1 METEQETPNKVIG
14 KDFVIELAKYFMLF
28 LETDFKKRRQPKRNL
43 SSRMNKGLSVGL
55 YLDKY
60 PSLQKDLYKNF
71 ISGFIKEEFS
81 IEQKQYTTKI
91 PASLTELVE
100 HRIDKLSDTDLEKL
114 IENITEDIDKARLD
128 NQKQYDN
135 YLEEAVEQ
143 IKQSIASKIIVP
155 LISDIE
161 KPLQVAGLSTEAG
174 LFQLEVDSREKLFN
188 ILESSLDGVLKKYFA
203 DNEKPEALKVY
214 FRDQFSRDTVTKLLK
229 DFFHDFSTADA
240 YSEVYQLHRNKEMLD
255 KTELYIY
262 FCELSINTFSFP
274 LFYSPVNTI
283 QSGTEVRLE
292 MDSRIFLNTKAIEYV
307 LQEFN
312 LQTGNKESMGNKLD
326 RILYIDNKKEL
337 LAKLQDVINKLAS
350 LLDVDTVD
358 LKETTNQS
366 KSNLVVK
373 VNNRLQLFLFD
384 KSDEALINDYEEII
398 NDEGD
403 LADSFSELINGFISE
418 NPDKFIE
425 DIADE
430 WGEKEISE
438 KLVIQSPIPLNEEQK
453 QVMLAL
459 QKDDCNIVILEGPP
473 GTGKSHTITAIVC
486 KALLDGQS
494 VLVLSDKDEALDVV
508 QDKITEALNTIRHDK
523 NFQNP
528 ILRLGKTGGGL
539 AKVIDGQSLERVR
552 EHYRAYKAKKSD
564 FEGLTEERTSAAI
577 SEVDRVKAI
586 AEEIKLDE
594 IIALEKASS
603 KFEPYQWVDPK
614 QASDL
619 REPLLTLHQ
628 AVCHI
633 NDSDSNYLLSYA
645 DNSDLENIQEYLSKL
660 EAHNTSKA
668 NAGYISTEF
677 STEYKKLDEDKKKVV
692 QKKLVSLNENSASAL
707 EFCNKS
713 SYELL
718 KGAKLSESFESFAER
733 RKNFYVLEDIANSSE
748 AYLKSVDSRAMH
760 LFKQLIS
767 YEASLIEVITAFQ
780 DYIDTIKGL
789 KSKLFG
795 FAGKSNGVEQAG
807 RNLKKKLPYFDISS
821 PEKHLGEIQ
830 ILVDYLEFLEQKM
843 QQFGVSENYWTDVIQ
858 LLTTTKDDIQSLKSV
873 LSLLAISE
881 DEASLTGHSP
891 DDVQHLINHINFLRT
906 SKELVSIAI
915 ESTTINGIIE
925 LSSIENI
932 FLDPETYKLRL
943 NKLNDDYKEMKSLI
957 DSRNIIID
965 FYANYNYEVATKLGV
980 DPRTFDVSLID
991 QAFKDMSSDELN
1003 EYLDFLS
1010 TTNRYQRLF
1019 EEYSTDEYADLT
1031 KELEVLTTAKMAHLL
1046 DSRIIEYVDKNA
1058 ADIRALKNL
1067 LRAKQKFPKS
1077 LFGGLKQAFPC
1088 ILAGIRDYAT
1098 YIPLEKDLFDL
1109 VIIDEASQVSI
1120 AQSLPALIR
1129 GKKVLVLGDDKQFSN
1144 VKAGNASKLTNDQLK
1159 NQVLSTL
1166 RDSVSGFDRDTA
1178 SLYMSKARDNFDIKN
1193 SVLEFCRFI
1202 SNYEIMLK
1210 KHFRCYPEIIAYSNE
1225 NFYGGEL
1232 QCMKARALPVGEVLK
1247 FDYVAQDGLKDQYFN
1262 TNGLELDFIVEQLH
1276 KLKERE
1282 YEGTLGIITPHR
1294 EQASLIHTTLTTSEL
1309 AGWLEEHKLKVMT
1322 FDTCQG
1328 EERDYI
1334 FYSMVATKENDKHRY
1349 VFPQTLQSE
1358 SGDEETNVRKQRL
1371 NVGFSRA
1378 KETVHFVLSKP
1389 IDEYWGEVRKALSF
1403 YENKLKEAS
1412 SIIVGGTDPNSKM
1425 EDKIQHYFYETEF
1438 YKKNNEGV
1446 ELIPQFP
1453 LGDYLRSL
1461 DKTYQHP
1468 SYKVDFLMVFGK
1480 QKIVIEYD
1488 GFKEHFV
1495 DAEGVTKDNFMS
1507 YLKEDDVY
1515 RQKVLEG
1522 YGYKFVRLNKFNLG
1536 NDPINNMNDLLVNV
1550 VKKKDLNS
1558 GAINDYLEVIESLRT
1573 GKTRSCPHCGEVKD
1587 SKFFPFPRR
1596 PECYIC
1602 YEKVTG
1608 TVQRAFRHKLV
1619 TGTDLPKGSRVPK
1632 SSSKKQRYVCTNCW
1646 YESAKQFAVCP
1657 NCSGT
1662 TTYVQ
1667 EASTP
1672 TKPVKTAPKK
1682 KPAPKSTSVNSVDAI
1697 ELENYLRRQLASR
1710 LPANIRYQSQR
1721 KNSANKWRSLS
1732 IISYDS
1738 TYITVQGYDNIPCK
1752 YRRDRVVEIR

>member
-1 METEQETPNKVIG
+1 MDTDQETTNRVIG

-60 PSLQKDLYKNF
+60 PSLYKELYKNL
-71 ISGFIKEEFS
+71 ISGFAKEEFP

-100 HRIDKLSDTDLEKL
+100 HRIDKLSETDLAKL
-114 IENITEDIDKARLD
+114 VENITEDIDKARLD

-161 KPLQVAGLSTEAG
+161 KPLQAAGLSTEAG

-188 ILESSLDGVLKKYFA
+188 VFEGSLDGVLKKYYA
-203 DNEKPEALKVY
+203 DNEKPEPLKEY
-214 FRDQFSRDTVTKLLK
+214 FKDQFSKETVIKLLK

-283 QSGTEVRLE
+283 QSGTEIKLE
-292 MDSRIFLNTKAIEYV
+292 MDSRIFVNTKAIEYV

-312 LQTGNKESMGNKLD
+312 LQTGNKESIGNKLD

-337 LAKLQDVINKLAS
+337 LAKLQEVINKLAS
-350 LLDVDTVD
+350 MLDVDTVD

-373 VNNRLQLFLFD
+373 INNRLQLFLFD

-403 LADSFSELINGFISE
+403 LAESFSELINGFISE
-418 NPDKFIE
+418 NPEKFIE

-430 WGEKEISE
+430 WDEKEISE

-552 EHYRAYKAKKSD
+552 EHYRAYKAKKND
-564 FEGLTEERTSAAI
+564 FEGLTEERKSEAI
-577 SEVDRVKAI
+577 SEVDRVKTV
-586 AEEIKLDE
+586 AEEIKIDE
-594 IIALEKASS
+594 IIAIEKASS
-603 KFEPYQWVDPK
+603 KFEPYQWVDPRQVNELK
-614 QASDL
+614 
-619 REPLLTLHQ
+619 EPLLTLHK

-633 NDSDSNYLLSYA
+633 NDSDSDYLLAFA
-645 DNSDLENIQEYLSKL
+645 DNSDLANTEAYLSKL
-660 EAHNTSKA
+660 EAYITAKA
-668 NAGYISTEF
+668 TAGHTDPKFI
-677 STEYKKLDEDKKKVV
+677 TEYKKLDEDKKKIV
-692 QKKLVSLNENSASAL
+692 QRKLALLNENSASAL

-713 SYELL
+713 PYELL
-718 KGAKLSESFESFAER
+718 KGTKPSELFESFAER
-733 RKNFYVLEDIANSSE
+733 RKSFYVLEDITNSSE
-748 AYLKSVDSRAMH
+748 AYLRSVDTRAIH
-760 LFKQLIS
+760 LLKQLIS
-767 YEASLIEVITAFQ
+767 YESSIGEVRTAFQ
-780 DYIDTIKGL
+780 EYVDTIKGL

-795 FAGKSNGVEQAG
+795 FAGKSNGIEQAG
-807 RNLKKKLPYFDISS
+807 RDLKKKLPYFDIPS
-821 PEKHLGEIQ
+821 PEKHLSEMQ
-830 ILVDYLEFLEQKM
+830 IVIDYLVFLEQKM
-843 QQFGVSENYWTDVIQ
+843 QQLGVNVNYWIDVIR
-858 LLTTTKDDIQSLKSV
+858 LLTSSKEDIQSLKSV
-873 LSLLAISE
+873 LGLLAISE
-881 DEASLTGHSP
+881 DESSLTGHSP
-891 DDVQHLINHINFLRT
+891 NDVKQLTDNIQLLLSAR
-906 SKELVSIAI
+906 ELVSVAH
-915 ESTTINGIIE
+915 ESSTINGIIE
-925 LSSIENI
+925 LSSIELI
-932 FLDPETYKLRL
+932 FNDFDKYKKRL
-943 NKLNDDYKEMKSLI
+943 EKLNADYQELKSLVE
-957 DSRNIIID
+957 SQIILAD
-965 FYANYNYEVATKLGV
+965 FAADYPDVATKLGIE
-980 DPRTFDVSLID
+980 PTALNVSLID
-991 QAFKDMSSDELN
+991 PAFRDMSSDELN
-1003 EYLDFLS
+1003 EYIDYLS

-1019 EEYSTDEYADLT
+1019 DEFSTDEYAELT

-1046 DSRIIEYVDKNA
+1046 DSRIIEYVDKNS
-1058 ADIRALKNL
+1058 ADIRTLKSL
-1067 LRAKQKFPKS
+1067 LRSKQKFPKS

-1166 RDSVSGFDRDTA
+1166 RESVSGFDRDTA
-1178 SLYMSKARDNFDIKN
+1178 SLYLSKARDNFDIKN

-1232 QCMKARALPVGEVLK
+1232 QCMKARALPIGEVIK

-1262 TNGLELDFIVEQLH
+1262 TNGLELDFITEQLH
-1276 KLKERE
+1276 KLKERG
-1282 YEGTLGIITPHR
+1282 YEGTLGVITPHR
-1294 EQASLIHTTLTTSEL
+1294 EQASFIHTTLTTSEL
-1309 AGWLEEHKLKVMT
+1309 AGWLEERKLKVMT

-1349 VFPQTLQSE
+1349 VFPQTLQSD
-1358 SGDEETNVRKQRL
+1358 SGDEESNVRKQRL

-1378 KETVHFVLSKP
+1378 KETAHFVLSKP
-1389 IDEYWGEVRKALSF
+1389 IEEYWGEVRKALSF
-1403 YENKLKEAS
+1403 YENKLNEAS
-1412 SIIVGGTDPNSKM
+1412 TIVVGGTDPNSKM
-1425 EDKIQHYFYETEF
+1425 EDKIQHYFYETDF
-1438 YKKNNEGV
+1438 YKKNNEEV

-1468 SYKVDFLMVFGK
+1468 SYKVDFLMVYGK

-1536 NDPINNMNDLLVNV
+1536 NDPIKNMSDLLVDI
-1550 VKKKDLNS
+1550 VKKKTS
-1558 GAINDYLEVIESLRT
+1558 
-1573 GKTRSCPHCGEVKD
+1573 TR
-1587 SKFFPFPRR
+1587 
-1596 PECYIC
+1596 
-1602 YEKVTG
+1602 
-1608 TVQRAFRHKLV
+1608 
-1619 TGTDLPKGSRVPK
+1619 
-1632 SSSKKQRYVCTNCW
+1632 
-1646 YESAKQFAVCP
+1646 
-1657 NCSGT
+1657 
-1662 TTYVQ
+1662 
-1667 EASTP
+1667 
-1672 TKPVKTAPKK
+1672 
-1682 KPAPKSTSVNSVDAI
+1682 
-1697 ELENYLRRQLASR
+1697 ELL
-1710 LPANIRYQSQR
+1710 
-1721 KNSANKWRSLS
+1721 
-1732 IISYDS
+1732 
-1738 TYITVQGYDNIPCK
+1738 TIT
-1752 YRRDRVVEIR
+1752 